1 MKMSPEQ
8 KSICRELLKMSYE
21 HGFGSGYYLAPIAE
35 KLGITEVLYDNNT
48 NTGILWEL
56 GPHGEG
62 LLFIS
67 PDGES
72 ACVNMDTRGLLEHWC
87 DFKCYGWC

>member
-8 KSICRELLKMSYE
+8 KAVCKELLRMSYE
-21 HGFGSGYYLAPIAE
+21 NGFGCAYPLAPIAK

-62 LLFIS
+62 LLFIRHT
-67 PDGES
+67 GES
-72 ACVNMDTRGLLEHWC
+72 ASVSMDTRELLEHWC
-87 DFKCYGWC
+87 DFRSYRD